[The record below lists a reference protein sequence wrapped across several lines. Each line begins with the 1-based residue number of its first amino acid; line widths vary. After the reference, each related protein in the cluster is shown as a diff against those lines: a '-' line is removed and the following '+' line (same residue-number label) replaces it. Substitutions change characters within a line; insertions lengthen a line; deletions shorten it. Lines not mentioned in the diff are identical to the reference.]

1 MSLNQDYDYLFKV
14 LIIGNSC
21 VGKSNILLRFS
32 ENVFH
37 ESFLPTIGVD
47 FKIKNVEVND
57 KVVKLHIW
65 DTAGQERFKT
75 ITATYY
81 KGAHGIIIVYDITDR
96 SSFNDV
102 ENWQNEISLHASGN
116 VVKLLVG
123 NKCDM
128 ESERQV
134 SHQEGKDFADSLNI
148 PFMETSA
155 KQRINIED
163 CFKLLTMTILPNAAP
178 QNQNKNDN
186 TMSITSKRQNK
197 KDNSDTGCNC

>member
-1 MSLNQDYDYLFKV
+1 
-14 LIIGNSC
+14 
-21 VGKSNILLRFS
+21 
-32 ENVFH
+32 
-37 ESFLPTIGVD
+37 
-47 FKIKNVEVND
+47 
-57 KVVKLHIW
+57 
-65 DTAGQERFKT
+65 
-75 ITATYY
+75 
-81 KGAHGIIIVYDITDR
+81 
-96 SSFNDV
+96 
-102 ENWQNEISLHASGN
+102 
-116 VVKLLVG
+116 
-123 NKCDM
+123 M